1 LIFLDIGVQPLC
13 IRQQERQATGQ
24 VERRRP
30 RPAKSDKR
38 GKKRPASRR
47 CNGDQKP
54 VNINIFQYIKI
65 ETYAWPKA
73 CGGSVE

>member
-47 CNGDQKP
+47 CNGDP
-54 VNINIFQYIKI
+54 RFINIIIFQHIKL

>member
-38 GKKRPASRR
+38 GKKRPALRR
-47 CNGDQKP
+47 CNGDPKH
-54 VNINIFQYIKI
+54 INTITFQRIKLD
-65 ETYAWPKA
+65 TYTWPKA
-73 CGGSVE
+73 CEGPAE